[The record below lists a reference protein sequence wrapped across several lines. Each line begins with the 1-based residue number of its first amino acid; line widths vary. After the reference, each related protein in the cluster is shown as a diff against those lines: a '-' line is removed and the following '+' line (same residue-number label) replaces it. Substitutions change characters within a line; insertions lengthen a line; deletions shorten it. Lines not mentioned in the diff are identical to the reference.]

1 MWPRTSVLLLLSL
14 LLAPGI
20 AAQQTLVLS
29 QNKCAPDKQGQIR
42 QMTDSLWIPV
52 AQELVN
58 EGKLTAAGSAYHSW
72 GDEWNVV
79 VWYIATN
86 IPTFLSA
93 YDELFGRVNKRHPT
107 MIQQFFSW
115 CSDHK
120 DSFYSMGKGTT
131 RRAPAPAAPRRN

>member
-1 MWPRTSVLLLLSL
+1 MRQRASL
-14 LLAPGI
+14 IFLLASLVSTTVV
-20 AAQQTLVLS
+20 AQETLVLS
-29 QNKCAPDKQGQIR
+29 QNKCGYDKQGQIR